1 MEAMK
6 RPSNVQVQ
14 VEPFI
19 GDKIERLAQENGVTS
34 ADVVRVMIGMTVL
47 DKRFAKKF
55 AARLAVVHV
64 GNEKHGPRS

>member
-1 MEAMK
+1 MK